1 MKQKIDLFEYLEL
14 EGYKILIP
22 EKVIGELERLKKESA
37 LRLLKKE
44 EEKFHKISIPGKNVD
59 NSIINF
65 AKKNP
70 EIVIATLDRE
80 IRKKIRNPKMS
91 VRNKKKLEIM

>member
-1 MKQKIDLFEYLEL
+1 MKEKIDLFEYLEL

-22 EKVIGELERLKKESA
+22 ERVIGELEKLGKESA
-37 LRLLKKE
+37 LRLLEKE
-44 EEKFHKISIPGKNVD
+44 RGNFQKISILGKNVD

-70 EIVIATLDRE
+70 EIIIATLDRE

-91 VRNKKKLEIM
+91 VRNKKKLEIV

>member
-1 MKQKIDLFEYLEL
+1 LFEYLEL

-22 EKVIGELERLKKESA
+22 ERVILELKKLKKESA

-44 EEKFHKISIPGKNVD
+44 KFQEISLVGKNVD

-70 EIVIATLDRE
+70 YILIATLDRE
-80 IRKKIRNPKMS
+80 MRKKIRNKKITI
-91 VRNKKKLEIM
+91 RNKKILEIV